1 MISGQTILPQAL
13 RHQHRTTK
21 AQLRLV
27 RTAHVVVV
35 VAVVADVVVV
45 VESVVTHSTALRR

>member
-1 MISGQTILPQAL
+1 MIWGQMISPQAL
-13 RHQHRTTK
+13 SHPHTIK
-21 AQLRLV
+21 MALPHSV

-45 VESVVTHSTALRR
+45 VESVVTHSTALRP